1 MMAAKAPLFRF
12 DWDSTADMMFQPES
26 SITSKR
32 KKNKNPLDTSV
43 GFCPDS
49 HLEITNCSFQ
59 CCIWVILFLLG
70 CTENIVTCN
79 LVERHYPG
87 LPPLAI
93 WSRIAS
99 DQEYRCMTYE
109 EPPFPHSP
117 GFSILILLLSMTVCG
132 VM

>member
-1 MMAAKAPLFRF
+1 MMVARTPLFWF
-12 DWDSTADMMFQPES
+12 DRDSAADMMFHAES
-26 SITSKR
+26 SSTSKR
-32 KKNKNPLDTSV
+32 KNHKNPLDTFGGVLPRFTSGNGEPLFPV
-43 GFCPDS
+43 L
-49 HLEITNCSFQ
+49 HLGYF
-59 CCIWVILFLLG
+59 VLLW

-99 DQEYRCMTYE
+99 DQEYRCMTYA
-109 EPPFPHSP
+109 EPPIPHSP